1 MNDEELYKQVNK
13 IIQSDIKRYIE
24 MDGGRIKLKKVED
37 GIVYVE
43 LAGACA
49 GCPGATMTLRYGV
62 EHVLKSKLDAVK
74 SVELVN

>member
-1 MNDEELYKQVNK
+1 MNDEELYQRVNEV
-13 IIQSDIKRYIE
+13 INNDIKRYIE
-24 MDGGRIKLKKVED
+24 MDGGRIILKKVET

-62 EHVLKSKLDAVK
+62 EHVLKSKINEVK

>member
-1 MNDEELYKQVNK
+1 MNDEELYKQVNR